1 MMQSGLVGYFAFE
14 ELDKNRNDFKNL
26 TFQQFLTKMQQ
37 TDSYFNTFQKY
48 LIKNGV
54 LLDLKHTKNLVKRYL
69 AAEFARQLYGD
80 DKYYEI
86 VLKEDA
92 MIKAVLENKQEIK

>member
-1 MMQSGLVGYFAFE
+1 
-14 ELDKNRNDFKNL
+14 
-26 TFQQFLTKMQQ
+26 
-37 TDSYFNTFQKY
+37 
-48 LIKNGV
+48 
-54 LLDLKHTKNLVKRYL
+54 L